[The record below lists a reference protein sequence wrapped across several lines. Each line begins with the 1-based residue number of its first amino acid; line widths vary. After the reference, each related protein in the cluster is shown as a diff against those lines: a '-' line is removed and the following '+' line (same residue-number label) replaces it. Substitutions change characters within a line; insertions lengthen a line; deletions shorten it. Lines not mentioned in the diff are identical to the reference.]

1 MSKPDHA
8 KSLATEAELQNLL
21 PEATREE
28 VSRWA
33 KDGRIGSQQTTT
45 VYRYGQPRKIKL
57 YDRGYVKSLRGHIEG
72 WRKKDAKT
80 DARTVKS
87 NAQKAAVTK
96 EMRRARLA
104 AIKRIRDE
112 SGYGAYPD
120 LFPHARA
127 AKRSLKLICGPTN
140 SGKTYEALTLAGKA
154 ASAQVLSPLRLLA
167 FEHYEALL
175 ERGLDAGLVTGEE
188 AINDQHASHIA
199 RTIETADM
207 RKRVEVCVIDEIQML
222 DDAQRGWAWT
232 AAAVGANAETVVMTG
247 SEDAIPLVKRIAA
260 MTGEPL
266 EIVRLERKSPLH
278 ALTEPV
284 AFDDIG
290 AGDAVIAFTRRDV
303 HVMRERLLAK
313 GKTVAVIYG
322 ALGPEVRRAEAARFR
337 SGLADVVVATDAIGM
352 GLNLGPIRRV
362 LFSALEKY
370 DGKET
375 RPLTGS
381 EIRQIGGRAGR
392 YGHVG
397 EGFVGLINLHGSWKV
412 KAALEGKGAID
423 RELMIVMPDR
433 DTVALAAEAF
443 DTTDI
448 VQVMNHLKAHLV
460 EGSQTLEMAD
470 LDDMLKVASAINVAG
485 LTIQEKFS
493 YACAPVQTRSGR
505 TLQAVS
511 DFAAAHAAEGEVAWE
526 LKRPTKDLEDLEDQA
541 RQATLY
547 LWLAKRFADTYPDVD
562 EARAVRDRINEQI
575 EERLKSGAATLA
587 KAEPW
592 AQGRPRA
599 GNPHQRRGY
608 AQR

>member
-1 MSKPDHA
+1 MTNPAHVKN
-8 KSLATEAELQNLL
+8 LATEAELANLL
-21 PEATREE
+21 PSATKEE
-28 VSRWA
+28 VRRWA
-33 KDGRIGSQQTTT
+33 KDGRIASQATH
-45 VYRYGQPRKIKL
+45 VVHRHGRPVRIKL
-57 YDRGYVKSLRGHIEG
+57 YDRGHVMSLRGHIEG
-72 WRKKDAKT
+72 WRRKDEKT
-80 DARTVKS
+80 LARTAKS
-87 NAQKAAVTK
+87 NAQRAAVTK
-96 EMRRARLA
+96 EEKKARRA
-104 AIKRIRDE
+104 AIKRIREE
-112 SGYGAYPD
+112 SGYVSYPE
-120 LFPHARA
+120 LFPLARA
-127 AKRSLKLICGPTN
+127 AKRKLLLICGPTN

-154 ASAQVLSPLRLLA
+154 ASAEVLSPLRLLA

-188 AINDQHASHIA
+188 AINERQASHVA

-207 RKRVEVCVIDEIQML
+207 RRHVGVCVIDEIQML

-232 AAAVGANAETVVMTG
+232 AAAVGANADTVVMTG
-247 SEDAIPLVKRIAA
+247 SEDAIPLVRRIAA

-266 EIVRLERKSPLH
+266 EVVRLERKSPLN
-278 ALTEPV
+278 ALAEPV

-290 AGDAVIAFTRRDV
+290 SGDAVIAFTRRDV
-303 HVMRERLLAK
+303 HVVRERLLAK
-313 GKTVAVIYG
+313 GKTVAVVYG

-337 SGLADVVVATDAIGM
+337 SGQADVVVATDAIGM

-362 LFSALEKY
+362 LFTTLEKF
-370 DGKET
+370 DGKQT
-375 RPLTGS
+375 RPLSGS

-397 EGFVGLINLHGSWKV
+397 EGFVGLVNLHGSWRV
-412 KAALEGKGAID
+412 KAALEGTGSID
-423 RELMIVMPDR
+423 RDRMIVMPDR

-443 DTTDI
+443 ETSDI
-448 VQVMNHLKAHLV
+448 IQVMTHLRDHLV
-460 EGSQTLEMAD
+460 EGSETLEMAD
-470 LDDMLKVASAINVAG
+470 LADMLKVASAINVAG

-505 TLQAVS
+505 TLQAIT
-511 DFAAAHAAEGEVAWE
+511 DFAAAHAAEGEVRWE

-547 LWLAKRFADTYPDVD
+547 LWLAKRFAESYPDVS
-562 EARAVRDRINEQI
+562 EARAVRDAINEQI

-587 KAEPW
+587 RTEPW
-592 AQGRPRA
+592 QNGRPRA